1 MKELK
6 IALALLAVLTALYS
20 ATLLIVVKINLAV
33 AVVCVAIMAALIA
46 NLTSSYGSEKREDQ
60 NRTDFRNEKY

>member
-6 IALALLAVLTALYS
+6 IAFALLAVLIAMYS

-46 NLTSSYGSEKREDQ
+46 NLTQ
-60 NRTDFRNEKY
+60 LWQ

>member
-6 IALALLAVLTALYS
+6 IAFALLAVLIALYS

-33 AVVCVAIMAALIA
+33 AVVCVASMAALIA
-46 NLTSSYGSEKREDQ
+46 NLTSSYGSEKRKDQ
-60 NRTDFRNEKY
+60 NRAVF